1 MDLLKEEAP
10 CVTRAV
16 RYMRGHF
23 KIITFMGEAASVSQ
37 TAQLMREIFSR
48 ESARETEGM
57 SLPAEPLMMESF
69 RMTSSM
75 GEAVSVIPTDLF
87 MRGLS
92 ETVCSRGEEDIPMPT
107 EPFMRGSFGME
118 SPAAVESIC
127 FPMGTVMKEKYK
139 TGSFTVGDV

>member
-1 MDLLKEEAP
+1 MDLLKEELL

-23 KIITFMGEAASVSQ
+23 KIISSMGEAVSVSQ
-37 TAQLMREIFSR
+37 TAQPMREIFSR

-69 RMTSSM
+69 RMTSFM
-75 GEAVSVIPTDLF
+75 GEAASVMPTDLF

-92 ETVCSRGEEDIPMPT
+92 EMVCSRGEEDIPMPAG
-107 EPFMRGSFGME
+107 PFTRGSFGME
-118 SPAAVESIC
+118 SPAAAESIC
-127 FPMGTVMKEKYK
+127 FPMETGMKEKYK
-139 TGSFTVGDV
+139 TGNFTAGDV

>member
-57 SLPAEPLMMESF
+57 SLPAEP
-69 RMTSSM
+69 
-75 GEAVSVIPTDLF
+75 
-87 MRGLS
+87 
-92 ETVCSRGEEDIPMPT
+92 
-107 EPFMRGSFGME
+107 FMRGSFGME
-118 SPAAVESIC
+118 SPAAAESIC
-127 FPMGTVMKEKYK
+127 FPMETGMKEKYK
-139 TGSFTVGDV
+139 TGSFTAGDV

>member
-57 SLPAEPLMMESF
+57 SLPAEPLMMENF

-75 GEAVSVIPTDLF
+75 GEAVSVMPTDL
-87 MRGLS
+87 
-92 ETVCSRGEEDIPMPT
+92 
-107 EPFMRGSFGME
+107 FMRGSFGME
-118 SPAAVESIC
+118 SPAAAESIC
-127 FPMGTVMKEKYK
+127 FPMETGMKEKYK
-139 TGSFTVGDV
+139 TGSFTAGDV